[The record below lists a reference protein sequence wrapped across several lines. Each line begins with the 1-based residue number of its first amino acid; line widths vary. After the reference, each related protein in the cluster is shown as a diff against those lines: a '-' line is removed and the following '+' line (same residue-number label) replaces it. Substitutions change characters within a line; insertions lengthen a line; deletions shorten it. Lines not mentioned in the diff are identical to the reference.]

1 MKNGKILK
9 KKYKIR
15 SESSILITI
24 QTTMTQTQ
32 KKTEDSLRWLKK
44 GRQGLSF
51 FGRAA
56 SSAVGG
62 SGDDAGGGE
71 DDRVKMQMQLDVE
84 TLAEDAVALQV
95 DASEAFLA
103 LKRAARGD
111 VPKEEEGKK

>member
-1 MKNGKILK
+1 M
-9 KKYKIR
+9 
-15 SESSILITI
+15 
-24 QTTMTQTQ
+24 
-32 KKTEDSLRWLKK
+32 
-44 GRQGLSF
+44 
-51 FGRAA
+51 
-56 SSAVGG
+56 GG

-95 DASEAFLA
+95 EVDASEAFLA

>member
-1 MKNGKILK
+1 MTDTCDLHRYTAIL
-9 KKYKIR
+9 
-15 SESSILITI
+15 S
-24 QTTMTQTQ
+24 TQ

-62 SGDDAGGGE
+62 SGDDAGGE

-95 DASEAFLA
+95 DLDASEAFLA
-103 LKRAARGD
+103 LKRAAKGD
-111 VPKEEEGKK
+111 VPKEDEGKKS